1 MLSSACNSSL
11 SSNCVMIFIFL
22 FWNRLMMKSMARA
35 GSLIRVS
42 ACLRGVMP
50 MESKA
55 LLMSWNA
62 IHSSLWLDLAS
73 SITLCKVWI
82 GVFVVPPGKPPKFGP
97 RKMLW
102 NTQRAANL
110 VLIMRTVSFL
120 RHSSRIIGRVFSW
133 QNSQSVGFGMGNICD
148 IFHSEGMSDDA
159 YNIPAKDLSNSC
171 TEGCKRLINM

>member
-1 MLSSACNSSL
+1 
-11 SSNCVMIFIFL
+11 
-22 FWNRLMMKSMARA
+22 MARA

-73 SITLCKVWI
+73 SMTLCKVWI
-82 GVFVVPPGKPPKFGP
+82 GVFVVPPGKPPKFEP

-102 NTQRAANL
+102 DTQRAANL

-120 RHSSRIIGRVFSW
+120 RHSNRIIGRVFSR
-133 QNSQSVGFGMGNICD
+133 QNSQSVGFGMRNICN
-148 IFHSEGMSDDA
+148 IFHSEGMSDNVVP
-159 YNIPAKDLSNSC
+159 YITSC
-171 TEGCKRLINM
+171 VRLMLVHVTSPYMVILLCRSSHVST